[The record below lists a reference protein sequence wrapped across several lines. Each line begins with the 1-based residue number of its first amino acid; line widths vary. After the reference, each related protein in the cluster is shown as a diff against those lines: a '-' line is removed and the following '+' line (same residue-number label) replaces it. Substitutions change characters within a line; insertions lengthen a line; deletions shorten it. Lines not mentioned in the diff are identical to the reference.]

1 MLILNCEI
9 QGQNFVFIN
18 TYAPNTEIEQVE
30 FFEFVYRELIGQ
42 EISENVP
49 IIFMFNKLN

>member
-9 QGQNFVFIN
+9 QGENFVFIN
-18 TYAPNTEIEQVE
+18 TYAPNTEIEQVD